1 MKHTYCQVIYNI
13 YCPFH
18 STGLSPLNALS
29 AATEFL
35 SVDFLEESQLK
46 DLKNLRK
53 ESPCK

>member
-1 MKHTYCQVIYNI
+1 MRDEAYCQVIYNI

-35 SVDFLEESQLK
+35 SVDILEESQLK
-46 DLKNLRK
+46 NLKN
-53 ESPCK
+53 